1 MCVNTL
7 HRFHTNLKA
16 MSFEIGDQV
25 GDYRI
30 VGTVGAGGAAC
41 VFKVEHEIT
50 GRVEAMKVLLRGQ
63 AESSRVAERFLR
75 EIKLQAQLEHPH
87 IAAVHNALWACD
99 ELVMVMELIEGY
111 SLDKLL
117 ADGPLRPGQGLRYGV
132 QALTALEH
140 AHSRGV
146 THRDIK
152 PENIMVTT
160 DGTLKLMDFGL
171 AKIDGESGLT
181 QPGAVL
187 GSLFYISPEQARGQQ
202 DVDHRSDIY
211 SVGAVLYEATTGRR
225 PFPYLNTYRLLQA
238 AIEEEPRP
246 PIDLEPSIPQSMND
260 VILKAM
266 AKDRDERFKD
276 SAEFRKTLEAI
287 SRNPTAVKVD
297 LGARAAAQVETLSK
311 TGVFRKALIALG
323 AALGMSGGEDR
334 NRTETGVS
342 SESKR

>member
-1 MCVNTL
+1 
-7 HRFHTNLKA
+7 

-30 VGTVGAGGAAC
+30 TGTVGTGGAAC

-50 GRVEAMKVLLRGQ
+50 GRVEAMKVLLHGQ
-63 AESSRVAERFLR
+63 SASSRLADRFLR
-75 EIKLQAQLEHPH
+75 EIKLQAQLDHPH
-87 IAAVHNALWACD
+87 IAAVHNALWAQD

-111 SLDKLL
+111 SLDQLL
-117 ADGPLRPGQGLRYGV
+117 EDGPLRPGQGLRYAV
-132 QALTALEH
+132 QVLTALEH
-140 AHSRGV
+140 AHARGV

-152 PENIMVTT
+152 PENIMVTP

-171 AKIDGESGLT
+171 AKLDGETGLT

-211 SVGAVLYEATTGRR
+211 SLGAVLYESATGQR
-225 PFPYLNTYRLLQA
+225 PFRYLNTYRLLQA
-238 AIEEEPRP
+238 AIEEDPCP
-246 PIDLEPSIPQSMND
+246 PIEIQPSLPQSMND

-266 AKDRDERFKD
+266 EKDPDDRFQD

-287 SRNPTAVKVD
+287 SRNPTAVKLD
-297 LGARAAAQVETLSK
+297 LKARAAARVETLSK
-311 TGVFRKALIALG
+311 TGVFRKALMALG
-323 AALGMSGGEDR
+323 SALGMSSRQDEHQ
-334 NRTETGVS
+334 TEAVDHDS
-342 SESKR
+342 SVG